1 VGGRIIDSCTAYC
14 CAVPAARLAARFVV
28 PSSEVSLARIW
39 GLGARLV
46 GKFTVAESILR
57 QSSADDDMDKLLFW
71 LGLGAAHK
79 GAGSKP
85 IRRRHWA
92 VSLVVGVLVAA
103 LIGVGMF
110 LLLVSQKL

>member
-1 VGGRIIDSCTAYC
+1 VALLTPTFTLGALLI
-14 CAVPAARLAARFVV
+14 PALPFVV

-46 GKFTVAESILR
+46 GKFTVVVSILP
-57 QSSADDDMDKLLFW
+57 QSSAADGLTAMDKLLFW
-71 LGLGAAHK
+71 LGLGAAQK

-85 IRRRHWA
+85 TVDRHLV

-103 LIGVGMF
+103 LIIVGMF